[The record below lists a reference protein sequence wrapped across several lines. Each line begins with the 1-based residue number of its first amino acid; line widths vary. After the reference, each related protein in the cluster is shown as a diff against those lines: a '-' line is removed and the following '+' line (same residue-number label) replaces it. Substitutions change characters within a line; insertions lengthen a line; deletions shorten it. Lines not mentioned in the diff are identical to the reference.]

1 MLMIILLLFLSLV
14 VFNLDHTIFRNS
26 VFVLYSSH
34 LFHLDVLNQTRLFE
48 DGYNEYYSYDDCI
61 LNRVAKSYQYY
72 DIKDILKSTE
82 NRAIT
87 KGIDES
93 LFKDLTVQLEHVKK
107 DSDCNDPNT
116 KLQTTFTLGLDREKP
131 VSSFYLG
138 FTKPKPFQFG
148 LEFPSSALVKE
159 VCRLKLHY

>member
-1 MLMIILLLFLSLV
+1 M
-14 VFNLDHTIFRNS
+14 
-26 VFVLYSSH
+26 
-34 LFHLDVLNQTRLFE
+34 FHLDVLNQTRLFE

-82 NRAIT
+82 NKLIT

-93 LFKDLTVQLEHVKK
+93 AFKDLTIQLEQEKK
-107 DSDCNDPNT
+107 ASDCNDPNV
-116 KLQTTFTLGLDREKP
+116 KLQTTFTLTSLDSRKF
-131 VSSFYLG
+131 SSPFYLG
-138 FTKPKPFQFG
+138 LTKPKPFQFG

-159 VCRLKLHY
+159 VCRLKLHF

>member
-1 MLMIILLLFLSLV
+1 MLLLFLSLV
-14 VFNLDHTIFRNS
+14 VFNLDHTIFRNKG
-26 VFVLYSSH
+26 FVLYSSH

-48 DGYNEYYSYDDCI
+48 DGYNEYYAYDDCI

-82 NRAIT
+82 NKLIT

-107 DSDCNDPNT
+107 ASDCNGPNT
-116 KLQTTFTLGLDREKP
+116 KLQTTFTLTSLDFMKFASVFGIGLTE
-131 VSSFYLG
+131 
-138 FTKPKPFQFG
+138 PFQFG

-159 VCRLKLHY
+159 VCRLKLHF

>member
-14 VFNLDHTIFRNS
+14 VFNLDHTIFRNKG
-26 VFVLYSSH
+26 FVLYSSH
-34 LFHLDVLNQTRLFE
+34 LFHLDVLNQKRLFE

-82 NRAIT
+82 NKAIT

-93 LFKDLTVQLEHVKK
+93 LFKDLSIQLEHVKK
-107 DSDCNDPNT
+107 DSDCNDPNLN
-116 KLQTTFTLGLDREKP
+116 LQTTFTLTGLDYMKF
-131 VSSFYLG
+131 SSVFEVGYTEPL
-138 FTKPKPFQFG
+138 QFG

>member
-1 MLMIILLLFLSLV
+1 MLTKKLLLFLSLV
-14 VFNLDHTIFRNS
+14 VFNHTIFRNKG
-26 VFVLYSSH
+26 FVIYSSH

-72 DIKDILKSTE
+72 DIKNILKSTE
-82 NRAIT
+82 NKAIT

-93 LFKDLTVQLEHVKK
+93 LFKDLSIQLEHVKK
-107 DSDCNDPNT
+107 DSDCNDPNLN
-116 KLQTTFTLGLDREKP
+116 LQTTFTLTGLDSKKF
-131 VSSFYLG
+131 SSIFHIG
-138 FTKPKPFQFG
+138 FTKPFQFG

-159 VCRLKLHY
+159 VCRLKIHF

>member
-1 MLMIILLLFLSLV
+1 MIMLLLFLILV
-14 VFNLDHTIFRNS
+14 VFTLDHTIFSGNER
-26 VFVLYSSH
+26 FVPYSSH

-82 NRAIT
+82 NKLIT

-93 LFKDLTVQLEHVKK
+93 LFKDLSIQLEHVKK
-107 DSDCNDPNT
+107 ANDCNDPNI
-116 KLQTTFTLGLDREKP
+116 KLQTTFTLTSLDSRKS
-131 VSSFYLG
+131 VSG
-138 FTKPKPFQFG
+138 FGIGFAKPFQFG

-159 VCRLKLHY
+159 VCRLKLHF